1 MFDFLQKALNGS
13 DSTVSSR
20 RLITLISV
28 MVGVIVDI
36 AIIVLSF
43 KVALST
49 TANTNGISAIN
60 KLIELAVIIKLEI
73 FLLIGI
79 ITWQNIND
87 TAMIVKGLP
96 ITQTEIEG
104 TIKQKITEGAQQITQ
119 NLPAP

>member
-13 DSTVSSR
+13 DSTISSR

-60 KLIELAVIIKLEI
+60 KLIELAVIIKVEI

-87 TAMIVKGLP
+87 TASIVKGLP
-96 ITQTEIEG
+96 ITQTER
-104 TIKQKITEGAQQITQ
+104 TALFTERVT
-119 NLPAP
+119 PAAPVVEKPAAP